1 MITKF
6 LCGNCFQYCYRIA
19 FYLYFYNFLFVI
31 AQRTFF
37 SIQMIGR
44 AGALGSIIFSY
55 KSFNFYALQ

>member
-1 MITKF
+1 M
-6 LCGNCFQYCYRIA
+6 
-19 FYLYFYNFLFVI
+19 FVI